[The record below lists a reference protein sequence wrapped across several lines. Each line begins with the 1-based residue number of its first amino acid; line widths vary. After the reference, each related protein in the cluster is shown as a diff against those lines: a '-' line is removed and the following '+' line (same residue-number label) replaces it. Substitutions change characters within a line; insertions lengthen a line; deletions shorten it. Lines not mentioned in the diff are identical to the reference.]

1 MLLLLWSIFVKHGD
15 HDIGSTASL
24 SDLEE
29 GMFVAK
35 ALFTNAAEVE
45 IFANA
50 ALVTDAHD
58 WVDVAA
64 ITCDSEVLYVILGIF
79 IELLIFCLLNKT
91 TKVLALQQIVEDF
104 A

>member
-1 MLLLLWSIFVKHGD
+1 MWSILIKHGD
-15 HDIGSTASL
+15 HDIRSTARI

-29 GMFVAK
+29 GMFVTK

-45 IFANA
+45 ISANA

-64 ITCDSEVLYVILGIF
+64 ITLDSEMLYVVLWIF
-79 IELLIFCLLNKT
+79 IELFIFGLFNKA